1 MYMINDNHIDLYNVT
16 VGDCIDLYEF
26 KGVVS
31 ILSDGMLLGFEK
43 DSCFEGKQGK
53 NMTICTDKCTSC
65 VNGELIQ
72 KSRAD
77 IKIYCEAKDKLLP
90 YGCKVE
96 CEFFEKKKGE

>member
-1 MYMINDNHIDLYNVT
+1 
-16 VGDCIDLYEF
+16 
-26 KGVVS
+26 
-31 ILSDGMLLGFEK
+31 
-43 DSCFEGKQGK
+43 
-53 NMTICTDKCTSC
+53 MTICTDKCTSC

-77 IKIYCEAKDKLLP
+77 IKISCKAKDKLLP